1 MWNPKTPARIKART
15 MAAQYRSA
23 MSRVGRVTRSVS
35 SPECMVGLPR
45 ESSRG
50 SDKTVS
56 VFMRQRI
63 RKKRLHIVGIRS
75 HDAIDDDPVR
85 NPWMAAPEPAPLD
98 PLDRKLGAGDLLP
111 QRSREKPRRPVQ
123 GRGVLP
129 EPRCSMHRDRS
140 GERVASHSRPGPDSD
155 PRTRA
160 N

>member
-63 RKKRLHIVGIRS
+63 GKKRLHIVGIRS
-75 HDAIDDDPVR
+75 HDANDDDPVR
-85 NPWMAAPEPAPLD
+85 NSWMAAPETAPFDALYGKLPAGV
-98 PLDRKLGAGDLLP
+98 RLP
-111 QRSREKPRRPVQ
+111 QRSPEK
-123 GRGVLP
+123 
-129 EPRCSMHRDRS
+129 
-140 GERVASHSRPGPDSD
+140 
-155 PRTRA
+155 
-160 N
+160 